1 MSGVHFAKKNPTD
14 TPNHYKGNQPMN
26 TTHNPSAKFLKMLM
40 DEYDRQVLLYIN
52 AGYSKERAVLYV
64 EMNMEEWLETYKAG
78 QS

>member
-1 MSGVHFAKKNPTD
+1 MK
-14 TPNHYKGNQPMN
+14 QP
-26 TTHNPSAKFLKMLM
+26 HNPSAKFIKMLM

-78 QS
+78 Q